1 LIYRNG
7 GPSPS
12 DRILARRARP
22 SGGPGRLCL
31 HLEPLSGRRLK
42 KVEIAMTFRSIL
54 VHVEAESAAAE
65 KRVALA
71 ARLAR
76 RFEAAL
82 IGASACTLRPLPVG
96 DPYAGAYMDAEITKE
111 EEDQVEAD
119 LLAARG
125 LFLRHPACE
134 PVLTEWRSAMDLPA
148 DFIAREARAA
158 DLVVVGRDLDRQR
171 LGPTQF
177 PDPGDVLMRAG
188 RPALIVPPET
198 EALEAK
204 HIVVG
209 WKDAREARRAV
220 HDALPFL
227 IRAESVLVADIV
239 ENDGDDLADK
249 RVADV
254 VAYLARHEVDA
265 RGEVRAKRERSV
277 ADELILL
284 AEQRDADLI
293 VSGGYGHSRMRE
305 WVLGGVT
312 RDLLRHCPKCCLLS
326 H

>member
-1 LIYRNG
+1 
-7 GPSPS
+7 
-12 DRILARRARP
+12 
-22 SGGPGRLCL
+22 
-31 HLEPLSGRRLK
+31 
-42 KVEIAMTFRSIL
+42 MTFRSIL
-54 VHVEAESAAAE
+54 VHVEAESAAAN
-65 KRVALA
+65 KRIALA

-76 RFEAAL
+76 RFEATL
-82 IGASACTLRPLPVG
+82 IGAAACTLRPLPVG

-111 EEDQVEAD
+111 EEDQVKAD
-119 LLAARG
+119 LVAAHSV
-125 LFLRHPACE
+125 FSRHPGCE
-134 PVLTEWRSAMDLPA
+134 PVLTEWRSAVDLPA

-158 DLVVVGRDLDRQR
+158 DLVVIGRDLDRQR

-188 RPALIVPPET
+188 RPVLVVPPET

-209 WKDAREARRAV
+209 WKDTREARRTL

-239 ENDGDDLADK
+239 ENDEGDEDDNAEK
-249 RVADV
+249 RIADV

-265 RGEVRAKRERSV
+265 RGEVRFKRERSV
-277 ADELILL
+277 ADELILV
-284 AEQRDADLI
+284 AEQRGADLI
-293 VSGGYGHSRMRE
+293 VCGGYGHSRMRE
-305 WVLGGVT
+305 WVFGGVT
-312 RDLLRHCPKCCLLS
+312 RDLIRHSPKCCLLS